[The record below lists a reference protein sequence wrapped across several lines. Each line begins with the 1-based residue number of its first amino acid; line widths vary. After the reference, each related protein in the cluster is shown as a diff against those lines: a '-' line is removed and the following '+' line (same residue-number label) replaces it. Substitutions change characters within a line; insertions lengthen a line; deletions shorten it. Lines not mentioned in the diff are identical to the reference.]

1 MKKNYIIELV
11 VGVFVLMGMFSF
23 IALAFK
29 VSGLTSFS
37 EPAGYDVKAE
47 FVNIGNLKVRAPV
60 NIAGVKIGE
69 VKDIALDPRSFYAD
83 VVIHI
88 ENTALKIP
96 IKDTTARILT
106 EGLLGSNYISLEPG
120 FDEDMTNDGKIDYLQ
135 EGVDITKTQ
144 PAMILENIIG
154 QLLFSINK

>member
-120 FDEDMTNDGKIDYLQ
+120 FDEDMTNDGKVDYLQ